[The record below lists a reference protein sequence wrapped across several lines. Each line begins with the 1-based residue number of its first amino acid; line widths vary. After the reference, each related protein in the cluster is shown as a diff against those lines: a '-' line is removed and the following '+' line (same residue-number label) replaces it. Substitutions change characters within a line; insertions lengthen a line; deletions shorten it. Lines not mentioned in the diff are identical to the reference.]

1 MRIFL
6 SGPMNEIE
14 MFNYP
19 AFDLNEEWLRDGGWD
34 VVSPAELNRQV
45 GLSEFALPEEFTDTD
60 YHKTMIRN
68 YTALLT
74 CDAIA
79 FMPGWGQSK
88 GSNLER
94 DLAQRIG
101 LPMYRVDAA
110 SDYFE
115 KELILGIGGYA
126 KSGKDT
132 LANLLVEGY
141 GFERHAFADAL
152 KSVLYSVSPA
162 VNVDG
167 RYTPLKKV
175 IDDFG
180 WDDAKRYHP
189 EIREIQQGL
198 GNGVRDNVAD
208 NTWVRVVMETPH
220 GPRLAIPDTRF
231 PNESDAIH
239 RNGGYVVRID
249 REGIGPV
256 NNHSSES
263 LDINPDLIIANNG
276 KPEEMLPPLLEF
288 LGNVL

>member
-1 MRIFL
+1 
-6 SGPMNEIE
+6 MNEIE

-152 KSVLYSVSPA
+152 K
-162 VNVDG
+162 
-167 RYTPLKKV
+167 
-175 IDDFG
+175 
-180 WDDAKRYHP
+180 RYHP